1 MLDFGD
7 IGVAGKLAQ
16 PSFLKFCPCTAAS
29 LGLLDVVPRTKVV
42 GMFSMSG
49 GNFPIEILA

>member
-7 IGVAGKLAQ
+7 LGVAGKLAQ